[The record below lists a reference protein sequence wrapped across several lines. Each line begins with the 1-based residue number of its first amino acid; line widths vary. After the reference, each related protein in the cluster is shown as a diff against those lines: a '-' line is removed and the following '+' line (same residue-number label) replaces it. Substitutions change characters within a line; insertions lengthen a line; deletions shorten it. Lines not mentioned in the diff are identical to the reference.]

1 MTCQFRL
8 IIYLLV
14 LPFAGI
20 LLSTPNPAC
29 ALQLPAAAIATASPQ
44 ATEAGHSI
52 LRQGGNAFDAA
63 IAVTASL
70 AVVEPMSSGIGGGG
84 LWLLHREKDQLDI
97 MIDGREQAPKAASQD
112 MYLDKSGN
120 VIPHLSMD
128 GPLSAAIPGVPA
140 SIVFLAK
147 KYGRLPLKTS
157 LQPAI
162 EQARKGFKVTRRYQR
177 LAQFR
182 LEVLRQSPAAAKIFL
197 HNSEV
202 PQLGY
207 LIKQPDLAN
216 TLELIARDDKEN
228 FYHGKFAKKLV
239 AGVQKDKGIWTTDDL
254 MDYQVKERKPIRG
267 KYKNI
272 TITSAAPPSSGGV
285 ALVTMLNILS
295 GYDLNRLDSAAQ
307 KHLVVEAMRRAYRDR
322 SLYLGDPDFVKIP
335 VSQLLDPNYAEKLR
349 ESIRLDK
356 ATPSDALPGNKIP
369 PKAQHTTHF
378 SIIDQ
383 DGNRVAAT
391 LTINY
396 PFGSGFVVP
405 GTGVLLN
412 DEMDDFSSKP
422 GSPNAYGLTGGD
434 ANAIQPQKRPLSSM
448 TPTFAE
454 DKRGILVLGTP
465 GGSRIITM
473 VLLGILDYANGGT
486 PKSIVA
492 LPRYHHQYMPDYIQ
506 YEESAFT
513 DEELDR
519 LQGFGHKFK
528 LLDSTY
534 GNMQAVMWDKQRNQL
549 YAASDPRGEGAAK
562 VQSDR

>member
-1 MTCQFRL
+1 MTCQIRFAIHLL
-8 IIYLLV
+8 ILSLTWNLLTTV
-14 LPFAGI
+14 
-20 LLSTPNPAC
+20 NPVW

-63 IAVTASL
+63 IAITASL

-97 MIDGREQAPKAASQD
+97 MVDGREQAPKAASRD

-120 VIPHLSMD
+120 VIPNLSMD

-140 SIVFLAK
+140 SIVYLAR

-157 LQPAI
+157 LLPAI
-162 EQARKGFKVTRRYQR
+162 KQARNGFKVTKRYQKM
-177 LAQFR
+177 AKFR
-182 LEVLRQSPAAAKIFL
+182 LNVLRQSPAAAKIFL
-197 HNSEV
+197 DNNEV

-216 TLELIARDDKEN
+216 TLELIARDEKEN
-228 FYHGKFAKKLV
+228 FYQGKFAKNLV
-239 AGVQKDKGIWTTDDL
+239 AGVRHANGIWTTEDL
-254 MDYQVKERKPIRG
+254 LNYQVKERNPIRG
-267 KYKNI
+267 TYKNI
-272 TITSAAPPSSGGV
+272 TITSAAPPSSGGI
-285 ALVTMLNILS
+285 ALITMLNILS
-295 GYDLNRLDSAAQ
+295 GYDLNRFDSGTQ
-307 KHLVVEAMRRAYRDR
+307 KHLIVEAMRRAYRDR
-322 SLYLGDPDFVKIP
+322 SVYLGDPDFVNIP
-335 VSQLLDPNYAEKLR
+335 ETKLLDPDYAKKLR

-356 ATPSDALPGNKIP
+356 ATPSDSLPGNKIP

-396 PFGSGFVVP
+396 PFGSGFVAP

-422 GSPNAYGLTGGD
+422 GSPNAYGLIGGE
-434 ANAIQPQKRPLSSM
+434 ANAIQPLSSM

-454 DKRGILVLGTP
+454 DKRGVLVLGTP

-492 LPRYHHQYMPDYIQ
+492 LPRFHHQYIPDYIQ

-513 DEELDR
+513 DDELDH
-519 LQGFGHKFK
+519 LQGIGHKLK

-534 GNMQAVMWDKQRNQL
+534 GNMQAVMWDKQRRQL

-562 VQSDR
+562 VQPDH